1 MNLTSDLIRIQG
13 ILSNL
18 IKNTGEFTKV
28 NYRGGNEDVILT
40 VMLEIQSFL
49 KSRNYVTEKNIPNTI
64 YDMQLQDIVLFLALN
79 TSYKHSLNMEEY
91 SHLINITPPLSKC
104 LFANVVYGLD
114 LCKYYCTVIEKLPI
128 KHSVELLDE
137 VSQCLKKSTPD
148 IHLKYANMF
157 LTATAN
163 KISSTTYSSEVED
176 DVSNLCEVTNLILMN
191 LSGMYTNQIK
201 DWKKVKIYNHMGH
214 CLLAFF
220 QLLLRCDENLT
231 LLRQFLENVMR
242 FCTFIIK
249 NVTVDVFISWAETDV
264 DDENLQMLISN
275 KGYLVLERYQKLSES
290 KDLVAV
296 LGSLAKKP
304 KSITEQIHE
313 ADIGKMINKI
323 NKMDRDQINW
333 FKALIRTQIF
343 ENEESAKCVKKWH
356 HLCDKE
362 DVSQLLNWCVQ
373 KKTPQSVELTVKCL
387 STLDLEKLT
396 AVATTY
402 FYKNKFIKLQSSDVA
417 KTLRSLLNKAKEDS
431 DVENDLAKEILIL
444 FMQQPV
450 IVLPFLY
457 EECIKNSFYT
467 NVLKKTFEVLKDI
480 IKIDNIGVTTLLA
493 VFDSQPPNEHTINNC
508 IQLFKQLME
517 IGIFNNDVVL
527 TILGSMLKKHHEEG
541 RLEVVDLVLQMF
553 LGDYLSL
560 PIMEDTKELLKLILT
575 IMNKNRCT
583 FLTFDSLKM
592 EIVRHTVDICCDVFK
607 PGYNYEVDITIA
619 DEDHF
624 TRHYRTFLIS
634 GKQQKLSDDICGDFK
649 TDQPN
654 SNLYGLLKA
663 LPSAVNRE
671 WLQLV
676 QETIEVIRIDKCLE
690 VVTDVMILLAQL
702 TETQDVSNQS
712 IYSALRYCLRNYG
725 LVMQQKFLN
734 TTIETESEVNRQVC
748 KLLIILKEPV
758 KEEEGLSLVNLLT
771 ERSLKSLVEN
781 KDFLCHLILIKN
793 NRLAQVLAQK
803 MTQ

>member
-28 NYRGGNEDVILT
+28 NYRGGNEDVILK

-49 KSRNYVTEKNIPNTI
+49 KGRKYITEKDIPNTN

-163 KISSTTYSSEVED
+163 KISSTTYSSETE
-176 DVSNLCEVTNLILMN
+176 
-191 LSGMYTNQIK
+191 
-201 DWKKVKIYNHMGH
+201 
-214 CLLAFF
+214 
-220 QLLLRCDENLT
+220 
-231 LLRQFLENVMR
+231 
-242 FCTFIIK
+242 
-249 NVTVDVFISWAETDV
+249 V

-275 KGYLVLERYQKLSES
+275 KGYLVLERYQKLPES

-323 NKMDRDQINW
+323 NKTDRDQIHW

-343 ENEESAKCVKKWH
+343 ENEESAKCVKKWY
-356 HLCDKE
+356 HLCDEE

-402 FYKNKFIKLQSSDVA
+402 FYKNKFIKLQASDVA

-431 DVENDLAKEILIL
+431 DVENDLAKDILIL

-450 IVLPFLY
+450 IVLPYLY

-508 IQLFKQLME
+508 IQLFKKLME

-541 RLEVVDLVLQMF
+541 RLEEVDLVLQMF
-553 LGDYLSL
+553 L
-560 PIMEDTKELLKLILT
+560 LL
-575 IMNKNRCT
+575 
-583 FLTFDSLKM
+583 
-592 EIVRHTVDICCDVFK
+592 
-607 PGYNYEVDITIA
+607 
-619 DEDHF
+619 
-624 TRHYRTFLIS
+624 
-634 GKQQKLSDDICGDFK
+634 
-649 TDQPN
+649 
-654 SNLYGLLKA
+654 
-663 LPSAVNRE
+663 
-671 WLQLV
+671 
-676 QETIEVIRIDKCLE
+676 
-690 VVTDVMILLAQL
+690 
-702 TETQDVSNQS
+702 
-712 IYSALRYCLRNYG
+712 
-725 LVMQQKFLN
+725 
-734 TTIETESEVNRQVC
+734 
-748 KLLIILKEPV
+748 
-758 KEEEGLSLVNLLT
+758 
-771 ERSLKSLVEN
+771 
-781 KDFLCHLILIKN
+781 
-793 NRLAQVLAQK
+793 
-803 MTQ
+803 